1 MNQYIEELF
10 NTNINELRES
20 LYKKYSRYDIAE
32 KLNIKERQ
40 VSMLLTGKSI
50 LSYKQYLILKE
61 MLN

>member
-10 NTNINELRES
+10 NTNINELREL